1 MNSPGRGEG
10 GARAHGGRRPRAGRP
25 RSGRVLLVLRVL
37 PEVASTI
44 SRLAFTQDKSRGE
57 VVEQFFKQADDDLH

>member
-1 MNSPGRGEG
+1 
-10 GARAHGGRRPRAGRP
+10 
-25 RSGRVLLVLRVL
+25 VLLVLRVL